1 MSKKFKLD
9 KKAKQRI
16 EQQFPD
22 DTVGEFADY
31 EDYDPEEE
39 ERTAQ
44 KKRRRARRTARF
56 MIRLTAFFM
65 LLVLIMVSVMLYTGY
80 IWFNEPRKRDYP
92 CRGVIV
98 DNDMGQIGW
107 QAFSGQNISFA
118 YITATKGKDYIDERF
133 EYNKKNS
140 ASTELYIGYLH
151 LFEPDENGRAQAEHF
166 IEAVGESMAG
176 RLIPAVSI
184 ELRGLDRV
192 FSPDE
197 DNSLENLQEFVTE
210 IEAQYGVSPIILCRY
225 GEYEDMV
232 LPNEELSDCKI
243 WTDSVFTKPK
253 KGLDWTLWTYS
264 PRVRLKYYETN
275 SYLDAVVFNGSEEK
289 FRELIV
295 PKNGQ

>member
-9 KKAKQRI
+9 KKAKRNI

-22 DTVGEFADY
+22 ESVGEFSNY
-31 EDYDPEEE
+31 EEYDAEEE
-39 ERTAQ
+39 ERLAV
-44 KKRRRARRTARF
+44 KRRRRAKRTARF

-98 DNDMGQIGW
+98 DNEMGQIGW
-107 QAFSGQNISFA
+107 QAFSRQNISFA
-118 YITATKGKDYIDERF
+118 YITATKGKDYIDECF
-133 EYNKKNS
+133 KYNKENA
-140 ASTELYIGYLH
+140 ASTELLVGYLH
-151 LFEPDENGRAQAEHF
+151 IFEPDENGRAQAEHF

-192 FSPDE
+192 FAPDE
-197 DNSLENLQEFVTE
+197 DNTLENLREFVSVT
-210 IEAQYGVSPIILCRY
+210 EAQYGTPPVILCRY
-225 GEYEDMV
+225 DEYKDIV
-232 LPNEELSDCKI
+232 QPNEELSGCMI
-243 WTDSVFTKPK
+243 WVDSVFTKPH

-275 SYLDAVVFNGSEEK
+275 SYLDAVVFNGSEEE
-289 FRELIV
+289 FRKLIV